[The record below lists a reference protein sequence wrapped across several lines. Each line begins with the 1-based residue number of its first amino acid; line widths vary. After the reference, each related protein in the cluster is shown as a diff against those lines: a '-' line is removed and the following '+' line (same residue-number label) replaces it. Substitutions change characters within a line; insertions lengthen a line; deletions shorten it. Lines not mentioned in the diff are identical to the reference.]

1 MKTNHNPTT
10 AFHGP
15 GHYSH
20 AVEVQAGARL
30 LFVSGQLP
38 VKPDG
43 SLPED
48 TEGQCKAAWSNVR
61 SVLEESGFSIS
72 DLVKI
77 TMFLTNPDDRK
88 TANEVRKNFLGENA
102 PASTGVVITSLADPQ
117 WRIEIE
123 AIAAKS

>member
-1 MKTNHNPTT
+1 MKTNHNPGT

-43 SLPED
+43 TLPD
-48 TEGQCKAAWSNVR
+48 DAEGQCQAAWDNVR
-61 SVLEESGFSIS
+61 SVLEGAGFAIE

-77 TMFLTNPDDRK
+77 TMFLTNPSDRK
-88 TANEVRKNFLGENA
+88 TANEVRKRVLGENS

-123 AIAAKS
+123 AIAAKL